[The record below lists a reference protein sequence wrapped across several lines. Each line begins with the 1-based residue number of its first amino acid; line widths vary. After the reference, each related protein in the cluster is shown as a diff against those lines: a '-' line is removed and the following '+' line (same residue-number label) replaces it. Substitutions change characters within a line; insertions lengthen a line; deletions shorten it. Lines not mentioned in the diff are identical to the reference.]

1 MTVAM
6 ASELFHDEIASIA
19 ITLLVAVV
27 VVVVE
32 VEAVLTVGT
41 ATLVRALEW
50 MGFADGGGVLGGG
63 GMV

>member
-1 MTVAM
+1 MAVAM

-19 ITLLVAVV
+19 MTLLVA

>member
-1 MTVAM
+1 M
-6 ASELFHDEIASIA
+6 FHDEIASIA
-19 ITLLVAVV
+19 MTLLVA